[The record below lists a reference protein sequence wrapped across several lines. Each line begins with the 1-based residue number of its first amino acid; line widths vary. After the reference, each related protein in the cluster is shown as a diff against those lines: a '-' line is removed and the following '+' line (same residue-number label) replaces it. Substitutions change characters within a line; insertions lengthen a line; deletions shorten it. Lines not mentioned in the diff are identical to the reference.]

1 MIQGRSLW
9 CRGLTFHA
17 KLKRTLIQDVGSGVP
32 TFTRSTTATVVD
44 FEGVVRTAGVNE
56 ARFNGMRRIQNLL
69 LQSQLIGGA
78 SWANSNVSL
87 TTNSAAAPDGTMTA
101 TSLVATAA
109 FGRTQQVVTAT
120 ANTVYTFSAWVR
132 VPSGTTTM
140 ILQSYDG
147 TTYYYTTL
155 NVGATWTRVSRTVT
169 TSGTATS
176 LTIQITDNSGSG
188 WVGVQVWG
196 AQLENVTGQSVQTV
210 GDYVSTGVLAAP
222 YYGAGVDGVA
232 YFDTTLA
239 GARVSDPNTY
249 SGMPTGYL
257 NEPAGTNLLLNSAA
271 PVTQN
276 ITTTAQQYTV
286 SFWGTGTCVL
296 SGTATGTLN
305 GTGATARVSL
315 TVTATAGTLTLTF
328 SGSTSNG
335 QCEACASATS
345 YIPTGGTAVTRTA
358 DSLTYPLNAPCL
370 YNLQTYSN
378 DLTNGTWVKTACSI
392 TTGITDPWGG
402 TTAQNIIEST
412 ANATHYVFHSAE
424 TISNATA
431 YTFAAVLKAGNRTF
445 AAMQADT
452 ANGYLGATS
461 TFNLSTG
468 VVVSQGTGSV
478 ASIAPLPNGFY
489 LLAISATSTG
499 TSADPGISLMNTT
512 GSSFETYTGDG
523 VSGFTCAGSGLFQ
536 GTYTAA
542 QILQLGGIPLT
553 TTVADSNSRGTFCA
567 TLAASGAVGNGQY
580 PGVSA
585 YDGTWNNLVGPFV
598 MPTLSGIVTFT
609 KSSAVSFASYPTI
622 NASPLAKTAYRTS
635 TSWKSGRVAG
645 STNGS
650 AVTSGSGSGSG
661 YAAPAAL
668 TGINVSSNNGGNWL
682 GTVTDISVYSTALPD
697 SRLTEMTVQTA

>member
-32 TFTRSTTATVVD
+32 TFTRSTTATVTD
-44 FEGVVRTAGVNE
+44 FEGVVWTAGVNE

-257 NEPAGTNLLLNSAA
+257 NEPAGTNLLLNSAT

-345 YIPTGGTAVTRTA
+345 YIPTTSAAVTRTA
-358 DSLTYPLNAPCL
+358 DSLTYPLSGQVD
-370 YNLQTYSN
+370 YNLLLNSY
-378 DLTNGTWVKTACSI
+378 V
-392 TTGITDPWGG
+392 P
-402 TTAQNIIEST
+402 
-412 ANATHYVFHSAE
+412 ATQSV
-424 TISNATA
+424 TCTATA
-431 YTFAAVLKAGNRTF
+431 YTLALT
-445 AAMQADT
+445 
-452 ANGYLGATS
+452 
-461 TFNLSTG
+461 
-468 VVVSQGTGSV
+468 GTGSV
-478 ASIAPLPNGFY
+478 TLSGAGSGTLSG
-489 LLAISATSTG
+489 TG
-499 TSADPGISLMNTT
+499 TSMVLLHFTPSA
-512 GSSFETYTGDG
+512 GSVTFT
-523 VSGFTCAGSGLFQ
+523 VSGSVTSFGLFNSAN
-536 GTYTAA
+536 TP
-542 QILQLGGIPLT
+542 LSIPLT
-553 TTVADSNSRGTFCA
+553 TTVADSNSHGTFCA